1 MKKQKITLELIES
14 FNPCYNPA
22 IIGFTEDMVLTPLD
36 VIRRANEANSNE
48 DVIWLLCREHFMSKK
63 DLRIFSAQ
71 CARAALKLV
80 GNPDIRSLKACDVV
94 EMYAY
99 GKATNEELTTAAYAA
114 HDAYYAY
121 TTTNTAAA
129 AYAAYA
135 AATYAATYAAHA
147 ATYAAAYY
155 ATYKHHNL
163 AAMQLQKLKEYFTQQ

>member
-63 DLRIFSAQ
+63 DLRLFSVQ

-80 GNPDIRSLKACDVV
+80 GNPDIRSLKACDVA

-99 GKATNEELTTAAYAA
+99 GKATEKELTTAFYAA

-129 AYAAYA
+129 AAYTAYA
-135 AATYAATYAAHA
+135 AAIYNAATYV
-147 ATYAAAYY
+147 AAYY
-155 ATYKHHNL
+155 AAYKHHNL
-163 AAMQLQKLKEYFTQQ
+163 AAMQLQKLKEYFIQQ

>member
-63 DLRIFSAQ
+63 DLRLFSVQ

-80 GNPDIRSLKACDVV
+80 DNPAIRSLKACDVA
-94 EMYAY
+94 EMYAH
-99 GKATNEELTTAAYAA
+99 GKATKEELTTAAHAA

-121 TTTNTAAA
+121 TIPNTDAAA
-129 AYAAYA
+129 AYTAYA
-135 AATYAATYAAHA
+135 ATIYNAATYAAVYYAAH
-147 ATYAAAYY
+147 
-155 ATYKHHNL
+155 KHHNL
-163 AAMQLQKLKEYFTQQ
+163 AEMQLQKLKEYFIQQ

>member
-63 DLRIFSAQ
+63 DLRIFSVQ

-94 EMYAY
+94 EMYAH
-99 GKATNEELTTAAYAA
+99 GKATEEELTTAAYAA

-121 TTTNTAAA
+121 TTTNTDAAA
-129 AYAAYA
+129 AYTAYA
-135 AATYAATYAAHA
+135 AATYATHA

-155 ATYKHHNL
+155 AAYKHHNL
-163 AAMQLQKLKEYFTQQ
+163 AAMQLQKLKEYFIQQ